1 MSTLVLV
8 VIIVIL
14 LGGLGYGGGLYGGGG
29 NRYWGTAAQPGY
41 GIGGI
46 IGVVIVALI
55 LLMLLGVIASPF
67 HTGVT
72 TANRGI
78 NADRPTLRHAF
89 MSTWSHDIILTPR
102 PTQQACASRT

>member
-8 VIIVIL
+8 VIIVIP

-41 GIGGI
+41 GIGGV
-46 IGVVIVALI
+46 IGAVIVALI

-67 HTGVT
+67 HSGVT
-72 TANRGI
+72 SAPG
-78 NADRPTLRHAF
+78 
-89 MSTWSHDIILTPR
+89 
-102 PTQQACASRT
+102 